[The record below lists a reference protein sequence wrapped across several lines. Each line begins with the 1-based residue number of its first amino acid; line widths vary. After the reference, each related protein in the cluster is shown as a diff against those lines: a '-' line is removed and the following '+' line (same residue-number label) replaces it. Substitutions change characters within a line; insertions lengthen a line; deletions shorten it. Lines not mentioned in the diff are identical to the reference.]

1 MTADPPPPTQPSDS
15 DGDDFAPCPWARQ
28 PGESLAAWTAFQCY
42 RDLGA
47 SRSLDEV
54 DRRLYQPPAAAPA
67 EAQPSAARKRRRG
80 HIGAWSR
87 RFTWVQRVAQWDA
100 HLDREGRAAH
110 IEAVKAM
117 NQRHADAARQLQVRA
132 LQSLSEMQASDLDA
146 ANVLRFLVEACKLE
160 RLAVGE
166 VTDRTA
172 TESKAPLVLEI
183 VERIVPVRGDTSSP
197 PAAVPD
203 PATGG
208 VAPVTHR
215 LVGVLPAGE
224 EGDPAAWVL
233 PDEPPQFMRRS

>member
-1 MTADPPPPTQPSDS
+1 MTADLPTHAEPSDS

-28 PGESLAAWTAFQCY
+28 PDESLAAWTAFQCY

-47 SRSLDEV
+47 NRSLDEV
-54 DRRLYQPPAAAPA
+54 DRRLYQPSAAAPA

-87 RFTWVQRVAQWDA
+87 RFSWVQRVAQWDA

-110 IEAVKAM
+110 VEAVKAM

-132 LQSLSEMQASDLDA
+132 LQALAEMQATDLA
-146 ANVLRFLVEACKLE
+146 AADVLRFLVEACKLE

-183 VERIVPVRGDTSSP
+183 VERIVPVRGDTQSP
-197 PAAVPD
+197 PMAAPD
-203 PATGG
+203 PGTGS

-224 EGDPAAWVL
+224 QDDPAAWVL
-233 PDEPPQFMRRS
+233 PDEPPPCLR